1 MGLVPSLM
9 RKGLSQKQFASLA
22 MEGVLKN
29 LGPRRYDNF
38 EDFHSSILSILKT
51 ANSALPGRHFEAPS
65 RRQVEKAF
73 AEWKSSSDDK
83 KEKIFMELLES
94 TKLGEIDNITLIVG
108 LAIPPFS
115 MVAKSAG
122 EKAPPFKM
130 IKNVP
135 DALFVPSFT
144 LLSLVSVKL
153 IRKVLEN
160 FTLGEEEEEGINA
173 HT

>member
-1 MGLVPSLM
+1 MGLIPSLM
-9 RKGLSQKQFASLA
+9 RKGLSQKQIASLA
-22 MEGVLKN
+22 IEVVFKN
-29 LGPRRYDNF
+29 LGARRYDNF

-65 RRQVEKAF
+65 RGKVEKAF
-73 AEWKSSSDDK
+73 AEWKSSSDVA

-108 LAIPPFS
+108 LATPPFS

-153 IRKVLEN
+153 IRKVWEKIR
-160 FTLGEEEEEGINA
+160 LGEEEEEINA
-173 HT
+173 RT

>member
-9 RKGLSQKQFASLA
+9 RKGLSQKQIVSLA

-29 LGPRRYDNF
+29 LGPRR
-38 EDFHSSILSILKT
+38 T

-65 RRQVEKAF
+65 RREVEKAF

-83 KEKIFMELLES
+83 KEKIFMKLLES

-160 FTLGEEEEEGINA
+160 FTLGEEEEEKGINA
-173 HT
+173 GT

>member
-1 MGLVPSLM
+1 MGLVPSFM
-9 RKGLSQKQFASLA
+9 KRVVAKQIVSLA

-83 KEKIFMELLES
+83 RRKYSWSCLRAQSLRES
-94 TKLGEIDNITLIVG
+94 
-108 LAIPPFS
+108 A
-115 MVAKSAG
+115 
-122 EKAPPFKM
+122 FKM